1 MTNRMHGLGGR
12 MSGRKTIVSVFFL
25 TLLGLGCQ
33 TGPRD
38 TERDFSNHFGG
49 LHGAF
54 VLFDNSAN
62 TCVRYNAEQCKKR
75 FSPASTFKIPNSL
88 IGLETGVIPDQHFII
103 PWDSVQRG
111 VPEWNRDHDLQSAI
125 KYSVVWY
132 YQELARRVGPERMKS
147 YLEQMGYG
155 NMDNSGS
162 VDAFWLG
169 GSLLISADEQILF
182 LRRLY
187 ENTLPFSRRSM
198 EIVKEILFLEETGQY
213 ILRGKTGMT
222 DFQGGMF
229 VGWFVGYLER
239 NGRVYFFAT
248 NIITDNPGRDFERIK
263 TGRKEITKSILV
275 ELGLM

>member
-1 MTNRMHGLGGR
+1 MTTGLHSFGKWLGT
-12 MSGRKTIVSVFFL
+12 GKTAAIVFFL
-25 TLLGLGCQ
+25 AFLEPGCA
-33 TGPRD
+33 TGARER
-38 TERDFSNHFGG
+38 ERDFSKYFGG
-49 LHGAF
+49 LNGAF
-54 VLFDNSAN
+54 VLFDNSTN
-62 TCVRYNAEQCKKR
+62 TYVRYHPEQCKRR

-111 VPEWNRDHDLQSAI
+111 VSEWNRDHDLQSAI

-132 YQELARRVGPERMKS
+132 YQELARRVGSVRMKS
-147 YLEQMGYG
+147 YLEQMDYG

-169 GSLLISADEQILF
+169 STLLISADEQILF
-182 LRRLY
+182 LKKLY
-187 ENTLPFSRRSM
+187 ESTLPFSRRSM
-198 EIVKEILFLEETGQY
+198 DIVKQIIVLEKTDRY

-222 DFQGGMF
+222 DFPGGMF

-239 NGRVYFFAT
+239 DGNVYFFAT
-248 NIITDNPGRDFERIK
+248 NIFTDNTERDFERIK
-263 TGRKEITKSILV
+263 TGRKEMTQSILR